1 MRRPCLRCGADLPPP
16 DPGWGG
22 RPRQYCG
29 AACRKAGQRLRA
41 ALGDDWWQQQPWYP
55 AWAAAEER
63 ERQERKDRADAEQRE
78 RDRQAEAA
86 RQQAEEKRRQA
97 DEDRKLLE
105 SMPPQVRAGVEA
117 ARRAEGERARRQLA
131 LMTLRM
137 ELELLSRKYDKIL
150 AETGQRVQLTGQA
163 SRTEKLLWAAA
174 LAPDDAEAQALFA
187 KARELAAK
195 DPAQRP
201 DAVIS
206 TADSFRAF
214 FPPSPPGQ
222 LPCLVR
228 HRRAGR
234 PGRHRGWAVQ
244 QERERAPLLT
254 GERGCRIDQFPDP
267 GIQAAARF
275 ACGALVMAVP
285 FAGLRPGGAGA
296 CGPRTG
302 ARPACRPGSG
312 FPLRC

>member
-41 ALGDDWWQQQPWYP
+41 TLGGDWWQQQPWYP
-55 AWAAAEER
+55 AWAAADQR
-63 ERQERKDRADAEQRE
+63 ERQEQEDRADAEQRE
-78 RDRQAEAA
+78 RDREAEAA
-86 RQQAEEKRRQA
+86 RQQQEEKRQKA

-117 ARRAEGERARRQLA
+117 ARRAEGERARRQFSLLA
-131 LMTLRM
+131 LRM
-137 ELELLSRKYDKIL
+137 DLELLSERHEKIL
-150 AETGQRVQLTGQA
+150 AETGQRVQLSRQA

-201 DAVIS
+201 DTAIS

-214 FPPSPPGQ
+214 FPPSPPGR
-222 LPCLVR
+222 LRGLAPP
-228 HRRAGR
+228 RRAGGQA
-234 PGRHRGWAVQ
+234 PGRGCSAGA
-244 QERERAPLLT
+244 RA
-254 GERGCRIDQFPDP
+254 F
-267 GIQAAARF
+267 AAAGR
-275 ACGALVMAVP
+275 
-285 FAGLRPGGAGA
+285 
-296 CGPRTG
+296 
-302 ARPACRPGSG
+302 
-312 FPLRC
+312 

>member
-29 AACRKAGQRLRA
+29 AACRKAGQRLRT
-41 ALGDDWWQQQPWYP
+41 ALGDDWWQNQAWYP
-55 AWAAAEER
+55 AWATADQR
-63 ERQERKDRADAEQRE
+63 ERQEQEDRADAERRE
-78 RDRQAEAA
+78 RGRQAEAI
-86 RQQAEEKRRQA
+86 RQQAEEKRRKA

-117 ARRAEGERARRQLA
+117 ARRAEGERARRQFSLLA
-131 LMTLRM
+131 LRM
-137 ELELLSRKYDKIL
+137 DLELLSERHEKIL
-150 AETGQRVQLTGQA
+150 AETGQRVQLSRQA

-195 DPAQRP
+195 DPGQRP
-201 DAVIS
+201 DAAIS

-222 LPCLVR
+222 LRCLAR

-234 PGRHRGWAVQ
+234 PGGHRGRAVQ
-244 QERERAPLLT
+244 QERERAALLA
-254 GERGCRIDQFPDP
+254 GQRGCRLDQLPDP
-267 GIQAAARF
+267 GIQERVRVVVIAAQAVSGR
-275 ACGALVMAVP
+275 AGA
-285 FAGLRPGGAGA
+285 GRPGA
-296 CGPRTG
+296 G